1 MYKAFG
7 TGGRHCCN
15 MSKVPPV
22 QLSLFPQVREKE
34 TSSTKLE
41 LSGEVP
47 VTLSGLQLSLLATS
61 DISVSD
67 LAQAFSATGS
77 EFTEGVDR
85 ITLHCR
91 DVRSILQ
98 MPGDLSLAPDD
109 PAAAIFGLLLATAN
123 GEVAEISLGPDR
135 RVYGSVDKTTLFV
148 PTSAYA
154 ALLSCGIPT
163 HGSRETWAVVTA
175 RNTFPV
181 KAASISLSEH
191 KSIILRASLP
201 HLVESADIPVLVKVD
216 PTTFEVPLPYGQK
229 LADLP
234 GFIWVGKQ
242 PGLPSIPDVNL
253 SGHQVAE
260 HIKYDAAALVSTLTR
275 LGAAVID
282 YRSGLGRR
290 TLAVTALNSL
300 DAAPALVVTSPA
312 KIWSWQ
318 RNLEL
323 FGVSYSLV
331 PDSSADVR
339 LCTFNDLASGARFD
353 PPTSLIIDDLTVVGS
368 SVAARRALTRL
379 DREMLQFRV
388 ALADNIPS
396 DIEDAL
402 SLMRYVK
409 PEEFPAGVD
418 LLSRY
423 QGFADEQAS
432 RHIELFCVTRRRT
445 PTIQTG
451 PIRYPRSSVTTV
463 KPTQELLNRAIR
475 EAETGGSLSRVR
487 EIFSA
492 GLPEGKDPEPSPKVL
507 AVRGICIRNSNS
519 GLRTIVYTR
528 SKETALRLS
537 SSLKKLKSTTHRFD
551 GSPLPKSVL
560 KAQVAIIVFTG
571 KIPPAS
577 GFDEAVLM
585 DYPDSF
591 LFFDEAVGPA
601 ESPWVDRITV
611 VHMENSIDD
620 RLAALAAMRRARGQT
635 HVLDARDAEW
645 VLESLRFDTE
655 S

>member
-1 MYKAFG
+1 
-7 TGGRHCCN
+7 

-22 QLSLFPQVREKE
+22 QLSLFPQAQAQEQPSAR
-34 TSSTKLE
+34 LE

-47 VTLSGLQLSLLATS
+47 VSLSGLHISLLATS
-61 DISVSD
+61 DISVD
-67 LAQAFSATGS
+67 NLAEAFASTGS
-77 EFTEGVDR
+77 EFSKGVDR
-85 ITLHCR
+85 ITVHCK
-91 DVRSILQ
+91 DVRSVVQ

-123 GEVAEISLGPDR
+123 GDVAEISLGADR
-135 RVYGSVDKTTLFV
+135 RVYGSVDNTTLFI

-181 KAASISLSEH
+181 KAASLSLSDH
-191 KSIILRASLP
+191 RSVILRASLP
-201 HLVESADIPVLVKVD
+201 HLVEAADIPVLVKID
-216 PTTFEVPLPYGQK
+216 PTTFEVPLPYSPK
-229 LADLP
+229 LSGLP
-234 GFIWVGKQ
+234 GFVWEGRQ
-242 PGLPSIPDVNL
+242 PGPASIPDVKL
-253 SGHQVAE
+253 SGHKVAE
-260 HIKYDAAALVSTLTR
+260 HIRYDAAALVSTLTR
-275 LGAAVID
+275 LGAAIID

-300 DAAPALVVTSPA
+300 DAAPALIVTSPA

-323 FGVSYSLV
+323 FGVSYALV

-353 PPTSLIIDDLTVVGS
+353 PPTSLVIDDLTIVGS
-368 SVAARRALTRL
+368 SVAARRALARL
-379 DREMLQFRV
+379 DREMLQYRV

-409 PEEFPAGVD
+409 PAEFPAGID
-418 LLSRY
+418 LLGRY

-432 RHIELFCVTRRRT
+432 RHIELFCVSRRRT
-445 PTIQTG
+445 PAIQTG
-451 PIRYPRSSVTTV
+451 PIRYPRSSVVTV
-463 KPTQELLNRAIR
+463 KPSQEALQRVRR
-475 EAETGGSLSRVR
+475 EIETGASLSRVR
-487 EIFSA
+487 ELFSS
-492 GLPEGKDPEPSPKVL
+492 GLTGGKDPEPSPKVL

-519 GLRTIVYTR
+519 GLRTIVYVR
-528 SKETALRLS
+528 SKETAARLTA
-537 SSLKKLKSTTHRFD
+537 SLKKVKSATCRFD
-551 GSPLPKSVL
+551 GSALPRSVQ
-560 KAQVAIIVFTG
+560 KAQVAIVVFDS
-571 KIPPAS
+571 KMPPAS
-577 GFDEAVLM
+577 GFDEAVLV

-591 LFFDEAVGPA
+591 LFFDDAVGPA

-611 VHMENSIDD
+611 VHTENSTDD

-635 HVLDARDAEW
+635 RALDARDAEW
-645 VLESLRFDTE
+645 VLDSLRFNDE